1 MTLVLP
7 LRHLATAVLLGGMA
21 VTTLTSCSGGDDP
34 VTNNED
40 LDDDG
45 DGDVSPEEV
54 MAAAKAKLDETSG
67 VEITLS
73 TDDEPDDGDYLASA
87 EGTLIADPPS
97 FEGEV
102 DGRVMGVSAADI
114 AVVSV
119 DGDLYVKIPVLGW
132 DELDPE
138 EFCAPDP
145 GTLLDPDTGVSPILT
160 ATEDLEAGESELGGD
175 DNDETLTPFTGTVPG
190 DTVRNI
196 LPCAEGD
203 AFDATYRIDADGR
216 LTDAEITGA
225 FFPDMDAIT
234 YTIEVQDYDVEKDIT
249 APE

>member
-1 MTLVLP
+1 MTLALP
-7 LRHLATAVLLGGMA
+7 LRRLAAAALVGGLTVVSVTA
-21 VTTLTSCSGGDDP
+21 CSGGDDP
-34 VTNNED
+34 VTDNKD

-45 DGDVSPEEV
+45 DGEVSPEEV
-54 MAAAKAKLDETSG
+54 MAAAKAKLDETTG
-67 VEITLS
+67 VELSLS
-73 TDDEPDDGDYLASA
+73 TDDEPEDGDYLASA
-87 EGTLIADPPS
+87 DGTLIADPPS

-102 DGRVMGVSAADI
+102 GGRVMGASAADI

-119 DGDLYVKIPVLGW
+119 DGDLYVEIPILGW
-132 DELDPE
+132 DKLDPDD
-138 EFCAPDP
+138 FCAPDP

-203 AFDATYRIDADGR
+203 EFDATYRIDAEGY
-216 LTDAEITGA
+216 LTEAEITGE
-225 FFPDMDAIT
+225 FFAGMDAIT
-234 YTIEVQDYDVEKDIT
+234 YVIEVHEYDVEQEIT

>member
-1 MTLVLP
+1 MTLALP

-21 VTTLTSCSGGDDP
+21 AVSLTGCSGGDDP
-34 VTNNED
+34 VTSNED
-40 LDDDG
+40 FDDDG
-45 DGDVSPEEV
+45 DGEVSPEEV
-54 MAAAKAKLDETSG
+54 MAAAKAELDETSG
-67 VEITLS
+67 VELTLS

-102 DGRVMGVSAADI
+102 DGRVMGVTASDI

-119 DGDLYVKIPVLGW
+119 DGDLYVEIPVLGW
-132 DELDPE
+132 DKLDPE
-138 EFCAPDP
+138 DFCAPDP

-190 DTVRNI
+190 DTVRNF

-203 AFDATYRIDADGR
+203 DFDATYRIDADGR
-216 LTDAEITGA
+216 LTDAEITGE
-225 FFPDMDAIT
+225 FFPGMDAIT

>member
-1 MTLVLP
+1 MIHALP
-7 LRHLATAVLLGGMA
+7 LRRLAAAALVGGLTVVSVTA
-21 VTTLTSCSGGDDP
+21 CSGGDDP
-34 VTNNED
+34 VTDNKD

-45 DGDVSPEEV
+45 DGEVSPEEV

-67 VEITLS
+67 VELSLS
-73 TDDEPDDGDYLASA
+73 TDDEPEDGDYLASA
-87 EGTLIADPPS
+87 DGTLIADPPS

-102 DGRVMGVSAADI
+102 TGRVMGATAGDI

-119 DGDLYVKIPVLGW
+119 DGDLYVEVPILGW
-132 DELDPE
+132 DELDPD
-138 EFCAPDP
+138 EFFAPDP

-203 AFDATYRIDADGR
+203 EFDATYRIDAEGY
-216 LTDAEITGA
+216 LTEAEITGE
-225 FFPDMDAIT
+225 FFAGMDAIT
-234 YTIEVQDYDVEKDIT
+234 YVIEVHEYDVEQEIT